1 MDSPDPW
8 ADFYNA
14 YEFQQFSKQHTALHV
29 QTFQPSKRSLAY
41 DTLHNQSEK
50 EQPNINEVE
59 DTTVWVLSSVEAS
72 DLEDTEDKEDS
83 DNFSPV
89 KGPVKKCRVRKEWV
103 FVKKVSN
110 EAAALSCCTG
120 ELQHSDKTPMK
131 VKQTKNLKECILKEY
146 NCSAKAHFGCTFQSK
161 YIFDKVIAAPEGAYT
176 IYTFGEHNHSHI
188 LKRSNPHG
196 IAPNVQEFIKQCV
209 GNGMKPKG
217 ILREIRDTRITPK
230 PTIAQVTTAF
240 AYFHFGH
247 CVTNLAGIYVQ

>member
-1 MDSPDPW
+1 M
-8 ADFYNA
+8 
-14 YEFQQFSKQHTALHV
+14 
-29 QTFQPSKRSLAY
+29 
-41 DTLHNQSEK
+41 
-50 EQPNINEVE
+50 
-59 DTTVWVLSSVEAS
+59 
-72 DLEDTEDKEDS
+72 
-83 DNFSPV
+83 
-89 KGPVKKCRVRKEWV
+89 
-103 FVKKVSN
+103 
-110 EAAALSCCTG
+110 
-120 ELQHSDKTPMK
+120 HSK

-146 NCSAKAHFGCTFQSK
+146 YCSAKAHFGCTFQSK
-161 YIFDKVIAAPEGAYT
+161 YIFDKAISAPEGAYT

-188 LKRSNPHG
+188 LKCSNPHG